1 METSSKRNTSRYE
14 RINLY
19 MRFLKSVQMKDLNV
33 INMKA
38 IKRYY
43 GLKGMSHDRYSTHA

>member
-1 METSSKRNTSRYE
+1 MGTSSKRNTSRYE

-19 MRFLKSVQMKDLNV
+19 MRFLKSVQEKDLNV

-43 GLKGMSHDRYSTHA
+43 GLKGMNHD

>member
-1 METSSKRNTSRYE
+1 MAEKSKGTARSRR
-14 RINLY
+14 RINCY
-19 MRFLKSVQMKDLNV
+19 MRFLKSVQEKDLNV

-43 GLKGMSHDRYSTHA
+43 GLKGMSHD